1 MPPRIRRYPV
11 KRNQTALDIAQEL
24 GISSQSLLQANP
36 GVKTL
41 KPGVVLNVPGGIQ
54 PLMDAPGVPPSPG
67 QAPKGNPLPPPPP
80 PAVVP
85 PPYAGGYGATPPP
98 APTGQVPKGW
108 VPPAPAPNYGGYQ
121 PGTGWV
127 QPPAQQPAPV
137 YAPPYAGGGYGA
149 TPPAPVYAGGG
160 YGATPKINAPRFDQE
175 IATQPQNPAQF
186 LGLATPMALQQAW
199 NQIRMGAGALFPR
212 SPQPVQPLQPLSPF
226 QNWVKGWAEPVGNV
240 VQGVSTAL
248 GRGIVGATRGIAA
261 SQGIEQVPG
270 NMARGFAAGVA
281 PQPTQT
287 HSPRPAPPSQPQA
300 PPAAAPPT
308 PGGAIIYARDEY
320 GRLFPAYI
328 PQLTAT
334 GEITPGDAQ
343 KMYQVQAYANATQ
356 IARGDKP
363 SFLSANVIPLLK
375 LDQATLEA
383 MGYKLDAQ
391 GNAWLMPELGQLG
404 NPEVTQDWNS
414 YGGGYGY
421 PRYARRGYSGG
432 GYGGGG
438 TVRYAPNGQYASPL
452 RKQFT

>member
-1 MPPRIRRYPV
+1 MPIKRSYTV
-11 KRNQTALDIAQEL
+11 KRNQTALDIALEL
-24 GISSQSLLQANP
+24 GLSSQQLLQANP
-36 GVKTL
+36 GISTF
-41 KPGVVLNVPGGIQ
+41 KPGGVLKGPGTGIQ
-54 PLMDAPGVPPSPG
+54 PLNAPKGDPLPPPPPG

-80 PAVVP
+80 ADVP
-85 PPYAGGYGATPPP
+85 PPYAGGYGATQPP
-98 APTGQVPKGW
+98 AGQAPKGW
-108 VPPAPAPNYGGYQ
+108 VTPPPVYN
-121 PGTGWV
+121 
-127 QPPAQQPAPV
+127 PPPQPAPV
-137 YAPPYAGGGYGA
+137 YAPPYAGGYGA
-149 TPPAPVYAGGG
+149 TPPAPVYATGG
-160 YGATPKINAPRFDQE
+160 YGATPKINAPRFDTE

-226 QNWVKGWAEPVGNV
+226 QNWLKGWAEPVGNV

-320 GRLFPAYI
+320 GRLFPSYI

-404 NPEVTQDWNS
+404 NPEVSNNWTG